1 MRKIDAAAIE
11 RSLEL
16 VAEHGDPAPVVYR
29 RLFAVYPEMATLF
42 VRDIDGGIKGN
53 MLSEAIAALLDF
65 IGSNTYGANLIR
77 IEIVNHE
84 NLGVPREVFP
94 AFFTAMRDA
103 FAEILGAA
111 WSNTFDTAWRE
122 LLGEIEAT
130 LAGVR

>member
-1 MRKIDAAAIE
+1 M
-11 RSLEL
+11 EL

-29 RLFAVYPEMATLF
+29 RLFAAHPDMEALF
-42 VRDIDGGIKGN
+42 LRDSDGGIKGN

-77 IEIVNHE
+77 IEVVNHE
-84 NLGVPREVFP
+84 NLGVPRDVFP
-94 AFFTAMRDA
+94 AFFAAMRDA

-111 WSNTFDTAWRE
+111 WSNTIDAAWRD

-130 LAGVR
+130 LAGVQ

>member
-1 MRKIDAAAIE
+1 MNAQAIE
-11 RSLEL
+11 CSLEL

-29 RLFAVYPEMATLF
+29 ILFARHPEMEALF
-42 VRDIDGGIKGN
+42 VRDQDGSVRGN
-53 MLSEAIAALLDF
+53 MLSEAIAAILDF
-65 IGSNTYGANLIR
+65 IGGNVYGGNLMK
-77 IEIVNHE
+77 IEVVNHE

-103 FAEILGAA
+103 FAQIVGAA
-111 WSNTFDTAWRE
+111 WSNEIEHAWRE

>member
-1 MRKIDAAAIE
+1 MNAQAIE

-29 RLFAVYPEMATLF
+29 RLFAAYPDMQVLF
-42 VRDIDGGIKGN
+42 VRDTDGGIKGN

-65 IGSNTYGANLIR
+65 IGGNRYGANLMR
-77 IEIVNHE
+77 IEVVNHE

-94 AFFTAMRDA
+94 AFFTAMRDG

-111 WSNTFDTAWRE
+111 WSNEIDAAWRE

>member
-1 MRKIDAAAIE
+1 M
-11 RSLEL
+11 

-29 RLFAVYPEMATLF
+29 ILFARHPEMEALF
-42 VRDIDGGIKGN
+42 VRDQDGSVRGN
-53 MLSEAIAALLDF
+53 MLSEAIAAILDF
-65 IGSNTYGANLIR
+65 IGGNVYGGNLMK
-77 IEIVNHE
+77 IEVVNHE

-103 FAEILGAA
+103 FAQIVGAA
-111 WSNTFDTAWRE
+111 WSNEIEHAWRE